1 MEYTSE
7 KHEDLS
13 CNQEKFRAL
22 VLRQQVTLSTQLIK
36 PNIWLCN
43 HLFCA
48 ALEGPF
54 FFLFDF
60 SKALT
65 NAIVLYSTS
74 ISITETRNEIWL
86 QSSTTDETDYRV
98 ITKKIAKAI
107 NNLKFN
113 K

>member
-7 KHEDLS
+7 KHEDLF

-43 HLFCA
+43 HSFCA

-54 FFLFDF
+54 FFPALKIKRFILNISL
-60 SKALT
+60 SKQASEFLKLS
-65 NAIVLYSTS
+65 IYSR
-74 ISITETRNEIWL
+74 IYL
-86 QSSTTDETDYRV
+86 G
-98 ITKKIAKAI
+98 
-107 NNLKFN
+107 N
-113 K
+113 KE